1 MKLVKL
7 FPLVFLF
14 LQCEKRTTL
23 EDLLQL
29 IKSYENFEAYNKE
42 SFPLGDFFLKSAF
55 KKLTFGQIHLQ
66 N

>member
-42 SFPLGDFFLKSAF
+42 SFLWGFF
-55 KKLTFGQIHLQ
+55 
-66 N
+66 